1 MKSPGADGTT
11 SRKMTPLILRSHSAR
26 ETARIGGVLGQ
37 YAEAGDV
44 FLLSGD
50 LGTGKTCL
58 TQGIAKGLGVDD
70 YVRSPTFVLVTIH
83 QGKLPLYHIDI
94 YRLDEVAE
102 VVDLGLEEYLA
113 GDGVSVIEWASKA
126 LEGFPQPYMLVTLT
140 YEGENERVIQLEPRG
155 ERYERLLAQAEKR
168 LSGTRASGRRSRAS

>member
-1 MKSPGADGTT
+1 
-11 SRKMTPLILRSHSAR
+11 MTPLVLNSHSAR
-26 ETARIGGVLGQ
+26 ETARIGRVLGQ
-37 YAEAGDV
+37 FAEPGDV

-58 TQGIAKGLGVDD
+58 TQGIAKGLGVED
-70 YVRSPTFVLVTIH
+70 YVRSPTFVLVNIH
-83 QGKLPLYHIDI
+83 HGRLPLYHIDI

-126 LEGFPQPYMLVTLT
+126 LEVFPQPYMLVTLT
-140 YEGENERVIQLEPRG
+140 YEGENERVVQLEARG
-155 ERYERLLAQAEKR
+155 ERYERLLTQVEKR
-168 LSGTRASGRRSRAS
+168 LSRTASRRRRSQA

>member
-1 MKSPGADGTT
+1 
-11 SRKMTPLILRSHSAR
+11 MTPLVLKSHSAR
-26 ETARIGGVLGQ
+26 ETARIGRVLGQ
-37 YAEAGDV
+37 FAEPGDV

-58 TQGIAKGLGVDD
+58 TQGIAKGLGIDE

-83 QGKLPLYHIDI
+83 HGKLPLYHIDI

-126 LEGFPQPYMLVTLT
+126 LEVFPQPYMLVTLT
-140 YEGENERVIQLEPRG
+140 YEGETERTIQMEPRG
-155 ERYERLLAQAEKR
+155 ERYERLLAQVEKR
-168 LSGTRASGRRSRAS
+168 LSRTASRRRRSQES

>member
-1 MKSPGADGTT
+1 
-11 SRKMTPLILRSHSAR
+11 MTPLVLNSRSAR
-26 ETARIGGVLGQ
+26 ETARIGRVLGQ
-37 YAEAGDV
+37 LAEPGDV

-58 TQGIAKGLGVDD
+58 TQGIAKGLGIND

-83 QGKLPLYHIDI
+83 QGRLPLYHIDI

-126 LEGFPQPYMLVTLT
+126 LDVFPQPYLLVTLE
-140 YEGENERVIQLEPRG
+140 YEGESERVIQLEPRG
-155 ERYERLLAQAEKR
+155 ERYERLLAQVEKR
-168 LSGTRASGRRSRAS
+168 LSRTASRRRGSQA

>member
-1 MKSPGADGTT
+1 MTT
-11 SRKMTPLILRSHSAR
+11 LVIESHSAR
-26 ETARIGGVLGQ
+26 ETARIGRVLGQ
-37 YAEAGDV
+37 LAEPGDV

-58 TQGIAKGLGVDD
+58 TQGIAKGLGVED
-70 YVRSPTFVLVTIH
+70 YVRSPTFVLATIH
-83 QGKLPLYHIDI
+83 HGKLPLYHIDI

-126 LEGFPQPYMLVTLT
+126 LEVFPQPYMLVTLT
-140 YEGENERVIQLEPRG
+140 YEGENERVIQLEPMG

-168 LSGTRASGRRSRAS
+168 LNRTASRRRRSQAS